1 MNPAVRIIAA
11 SGLDA
16 NAYGVGLGISHFL
29 PKPYAADRLLTLLRQ
44 ILADRV

>member
-16 NAYGVGLGISHFL
+16 NAHGVGLGITHFL
-29 PKPYAADRLLTLLRQ
+29 PKPYAADHLLTTLRDA
-44 ILADRV
+44 LAVGA